1 MSTQP
6 IPPDYLLIVRGTHW
20 DKRLSA
26 QEIQAAM
33 ARWNIWFED
42 LQRRAVLKG
51 ANPLEEEGVMVTG
64 NKGRASVVD
73 GPFAESKEAVAGY
86 FLVHVDS
93 FDDAVA
99 IARAYPLLD
108 YGMTV
113 EVRPVAD
120 MCPGN
125 RFVAR
130 LNGSAAASAH

>member
-6 IPPDYLLIVRGTHW
+6 TPPDYLLIVRGTHW
-20 DKRLSA
+20 DKRLSP

-33 ARWNIWFED
+33 ARWNVWFED
-42 LQRRAVLKG
+42 LQHRAALKG

-64 NKGRASVVD
+64 AKGRTSVVD

-86 FLVHVDS
+86 FLLHVDS
-93 FDDAVA
+93 FDAAVA

-125 RFVAR
+125 RFVAQ
-130 LNGSAAASAH
+130 LKSAAVGAH